1 MVVFHSEM
9 LVYQRVTKKNGD
21 LSRKNM
27 ILSTKSKWIDLDSIL
42 FLVSQDLEYLGRF
55 KFSHSDGLGFTTL
68 KPGSH

>member
-55 KFSHSDGLGFTTL
+55 N
-68 KPGSH
+68 